1 MIIFLATIIFFM
13 SICIIYLITDFYRDK
28 KIFKSR
34 IKALEEVIFKISSK
48 QILQSNQ
55 LKLSDDLI
63 INLKKSKSAL
73 SSDIFNLNYDLFEI
87 LAKNDLLKK

>member
-13 SICIIYLITDFYRDK
+13 SICIIYLIIDFYRDK

-34 IKALEEVIFKISSK
+34 IKAMEEVIFKISSK